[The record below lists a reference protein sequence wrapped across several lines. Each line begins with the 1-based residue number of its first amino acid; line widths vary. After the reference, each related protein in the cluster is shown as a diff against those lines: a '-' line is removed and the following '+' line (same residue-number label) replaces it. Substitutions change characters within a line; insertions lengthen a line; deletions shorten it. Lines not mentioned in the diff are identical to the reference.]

1 MFNPQQSGEYTVTHS
16 FQNKIAVVTGASSGI
31 GLGIAQELAA
41 LGATVIITGR
51 DKNKL
56 ESALSTLGPDAS
68 QFQVDVSSLSELDN
82 FYKQILSRFGR
93 IDILIAN
100 AGMGEFE
107 PLGQI
112 TPEKFDRQFT
122 TNVRGIT
129 FTVQKALPLM
139 KPGSSIIITGSRHP
153 LIPVRASVFM
163 EAPRLLYVQ
172 WYAAGFWT

>member
-1 MFNPQQSGEYTVTHS
+1 MTHS

-68 QFQVDVSSLSELDN
+68 QFQVNVSSLSELDN

-112 TPEKFDRQFT
+112 TR
-122 TNVRGIT
+122 R
-129 FTVQKALPLM
+129 
-139 KPGSSIIITGSRHP
+139 SSIVSSQRT
-153 LIPVRASVFM
+153 
-163 EAPRLLYVQ
+163 
-172 WYAAGFWT
+172 